1 MNKKSVLLALLF
13 MSFITSTAQ
22 YKKYYTNKSIS
33 KQRESNDIHGNLW
46 YVMEE
51 DSLLVG
57 NKIYYFK
64 TSPIS
69 FLDGFE
75 SIVCDEYLVL
85 PFLSTG
91 YTLQWETD
99 KNKLYIHT
107 ISRNVGVC
115 AGMQS
120 DTTDTQKNKITLN
133 DKEFIKQRL
142 ESFLGRRF
150 DVGGLYADWV
160 TGKFIVYKYIP
171 NLYPYILKPNSK
183 DYDIKLSKCQ
193 KVYILELRNGI
204 VISFK
209 RNKYLEKKYKEETI
223 KNNKL

>member
-1 MNKKSVLLALLF
+1 MWTMNKKSVLLALLF

-142 ESFLGRRF
+142 ESF
-150 DVGGLYADWV
+150 
-160 TGKFIVYKYIP
+160 
-171 NLYPYILKPNSK
+171 
-183 DYDIKLSKCQ
+183 
-193 KVYILELRNGI
+193 
-204 VISFK
+204 
-209 RNKYLEKKYKEETI
+209 
-223 KNNKL
+223 